1 MNISA
6 YLLAIS
12 SIDLLTIALLDS
24 AAFVDKIHA
33 LPDEARKSPKRK
45 LFMRN
50 EVFLAFLAYEL
61 RISFDTKFSIS
72 GETSSEI
79 RDAESTATF
88 HEKLLLSNQASIQ
101 RYIQSFQPKVHVDFC
116 ESGKAMFKDNFE

>member
-24 AAFVDKIHA
+24 AAFDDKIHA
-33 LPDEARKSPKRK
+33 LPDKARKLPKEK

-50 EVFLAFLAYEL
+50 EIFSTLLAYEL
-61 RISFDTKFSIS
+61 QISFDMKFSIS
-72 GETSSEI
+72 GETLSEI
-79 RDAESTATF
+79 QDAESTATF
-88 HEKLLLSNQASIQ
+88 
-101 RYIQSFQPKVHVDFC
+101 
-116 ESGKAMFKDNFE
+116 